1 MIQFNLPPLI
11 ATTTTATHHNNKIKI
26 IIIIIVNTHT
36 NLYVFHIVIMTV
48 DYNVGEC

>member
-26 IIIIIVNTHT
+26 IIIIIVNTAHT
-36 NLYVFHIVIMTV
+36 HQFHIVIMTV